1 MNISSQLFD
10 KAKVLIPGGVNS
22 PVRAFA
28 PVGGKPL
35 FIQKAE
41 GSKIYD
47 ADGAEYIDY
56 VGSWGPMIVGH
67 AHPKVI
73 GAIKNAAD
81 NGTSFG
87 APTRLEVEMAELI
100 IEAVPSV
107 EMVRMVNSGSE
118 ATMSAIRVARGY
130 TGRDKIIKFDGCYHG
145 ASDSLLVKAGSGVQ
159 TLGLPDSP
167 GVPSA
172 LASLT
177 ISLPFNNLDH
187 VKKALTKEGD
197 NIACVILEPVVGNM
211 GVLPPEPG
219 YLAGLKSLCREHG
232 VVLIFDEVMTGFRVA
247 FGGAQE
253 LYNVTPD
260 LTTMGKI
267 IGGGLPVGAFG
278 GAKEIMEQVA
288 PAGPIYQAGTLSGNP
303 LAMTAGIETLKLL
316 KEDGVYEKL
325 EEFSNLLCGGLEE
338 LTVKHNIPAILNRV
352 GAMFSMF
359 FTDLNE
365 VKNYADAKTCDTNR
379 FAKYFTRMQEGGV
392 NIAPSQFEAGFM
404 SLAHTKEDIDKTL
417 KAADTALGS
426 LGNL

>member
-1 MNISSQLFD
+1 MSISSQLFD
-10 KAKVLIPGGVNS
+10 KAKVLMPGGVNS
-22 PVRAFA
+22 PVRAFS

-35 FIQKAE
+35 FIQKAK

-47 ADGAEYIDY
+47 EDGAEYIDY

-81 NGTSFG
+81 SGSSFG

-130 TGRDKIIKFDGCYHG
+130 TGRGKIIKFDGCYHG
-145 ASDSLLVKAGSGVQ
+145 ASDSLLVKAGSGVE

-172 LASLT
+172 LANLT
-177 ISLPFNNLDH
+177 ISLPFNDLGP
-187 VKKALTKEGD
+187 VSKALEKDGE

-253 LYNVTPD
+253 LYGVTPD

-278 GAKEIMEQVA
+278 GKKEIMEQVA

-325 EEFSNLLCGGLEE
+325 EELSNLLCGGLED
-338 LTVKHNIPAILNRV
+338 LIKNHDIPAVPNRV

-359 FTDLNE
+359 FTDLRK
-365 VKNYADAKTCDTNR
+365 VKNYDDAKTCDTNR
-379 FAKYFTRMQEGGV
+379 FAKYFAKMQEGGV
-392 NIAPSQFEAGFM
+392 NLAPSQFEAGFM
-404 SLAHTKEDIDKTL
+404 SLAHTKEDIDNTL
-417 KAADTALGS
+417 KATDTAFGS
-426 LGNL
+426 L

>member
-1 MNISSQLFD
+1 
-10 KAKVLIPGGVNS
+10 
-22 PVRAFA
+22 
-28 PVGGKPL
+28 
-35 FIQKAE
+35 
-41 GSKIYD
+41 
-47 ADGAEYIDY
+47 
-56 VGSWGPMIVGH
+56 
-67 AHPKVI
+67 
-73 GAIKNAAD
+73 KNAAD
-81 NGTSFG
+81 GGSSFG

-145 ASDSLLVKAGSGVQ
+145 ASDSLLVKAGSGVE

-172 LASLT
+172 LANLT
-177 ISLPFNNLDH
+177 ISLPFNDLAH
-187 VKKALTKEGD
+187 VKKALIREGD

-211 GVLPPEPG
+211 GVLPPLPG
-219 YLAGLKSLCREHG
+219 YLEGLRSLCSEHG

-253 LYNVTPD
+253 LYDVTPD

-278 GAKEIMEQVA
+278 GRTEIMEQVA

-325 EEFSNLLCGGLEE
+325 EEFSNMLCDGLED
-338 LTVKHNIPAILNRV
+338 LIKKHSIPAALNRV

-359 FTDLNE
+359 FTDLTQ
-365 VKNYADAKTCDTNR
+365 VKNYDDAKTCDTNR
-379 FAKYFTRMQEGGV
+379 FAKYFAKMQEGGV
-392 NIAPSQFEAGFM
+392 NLAPSQFEAGFM

-426 LGNL
+426 L

>member
-1 MNISSQLFD
+1 MSKSSELFD
-10 KAKVLIPGGVNS
+10 KARELMPGGVNS
-22 PVRAFA
+22 PVRAFT

-47 ADGAEYIDY
+47 VDGAGYIDY
-56 VGSWGPMIVGH
+56 VGSWGPMIAGH
-67 AHPKVI
+67 AHPKVT
-73 GAIKNAAD
+73 GAIREALR
-81 NGTSFG
+81 NGSSFG
-87 APTRLEVEMAELI
+87 APTRLEVEMAEII
-100 IEAVPSV
+100 IESVPSV

-172 LASLT
+172 LAKLT
-177 ISLPFNNLDH
+177 ISLPYNDLDP
-187 VKKALTKEGD
+187 VSKVLAKEGE

-211 GVLPPEPG
+211 GVLPPQPG
-219 YLAGLKSLCREHG
+219 YLKGLRSLCSEHG
-232 VVLIFDEVMTGFRVA
+232 VILIFDEVMTGFRVA

-253 LYNVTPD
+253 RYNVTPD

-278 GAKEIMEQVA
+278 GRKEIMEKVA

-325 EEFSNLLCGGLEE
+325 EELSASLCGGMEE

-352 GAMFSMF
+352 GAMFSIF

-365 VKNYADAKTCDTNR
+365 VKNYADAKSCDTAR
-379 FAKYFTRMQEGGV
+379 FAKYFAKMQEGGV

-417 KAADTALGS
+417 NAADAALGA
-426 LGNL
+426 L

>member
-1 MNISSQLFD
+1 MNISSELFD
-10 KAKVLIPGGVNS
+10 KAKAIIPGGVNS
-22 PVRAFA
+22 PVRAFT

-35 FIQKAE
+35 FIQKAK

-47 ADGAEYIDY
+47 VDGAEYIDY
-56 VGSWGPMIVGH
+56 VGSWGPMIAGH
-67 AHPKVI
+67 AHPKVV
-73 GAIKNAAD
+73 GAIKNATD

-107 EMVRMVNSGSE
+107 QMVRMVNSGSE

-145 ASDSLLVKAGSGVQ
+145 ASDSLLVKAGSGVE

-177 ISLPFNNLDH
+177 ISLPFNDLDR
-187 VKKALTKEGD
+187 VKKALTKQGD

-219 YLAGLKSLCREHG
+219 YLAGLRALCSEHG

-253 LYNVTPD
+253 LYGVTPD

-278 GAKEIMEQVA
+278 GAKQIMEQVA

-325 EEFSNLLCGGLEE
+325 EGLCASLCAGMGQLAE
-338 LTVKHNIPAILNRV
+338 KHNIPAVFNRV

-359 FTDLNE
+359 FTDLTQ
-365 VKNYADAKTCDTNR
+365 VKNYDDAKTCDTNR
-379 FAKYFTRMQEGGV
+379 FAKYFAGMQEGGV
-392 NIAPSQFEAGFM
+392 NLAPSQFEAGFM

-417 KAADTALGS
+417 KAADAALGS
-426 LGNL
+426 L